1 MSYDPLTNGS
11 VDGVNGVDGIEGVGG
26 SVGDDNVDGD
36 KEVDKFREGVV
47 AGKANLFGRVR
58 FNDLTLFGNNKEE
71 TQIAVKKVL
80 RMMVMEV

>member
-1 MSYDPLTNGS
+1 MVLTMC
-11 VDGVNGVDGIEGVGG
+11 VGG

-36 KEVDKFREGVV
+36 KKVDKSREGVV
-47 AGKANLFGRVR
+47 AGKANLFERVR
-58 FNDLTLFGNNKEE
+58 FNDLTLFGNNMEE